1 MKLTRDQI
9 MKKQA
14 QTPDGWRYDWQYAV
28 IHGEHTMTRR
38 VDIDGTHF
46 LEARLCYCAEKGA
59 NPWQTTGR
67 QIPTLH
73 VSRYQDKGSVYVSHG
88 LGKWLTIGEPE
99 KNKNYKALCK
109 YADGITDEMLMEIY
123 NADRNLLDE
132 GRPLFA

>member
-1 MKLTRDQI
+1 MTITRDQI
-9 MKKQA
+9 IKRSAQA
-14 QTPDGWRYDWQYAV
+14 PEGWSYDWKFAV
-28 IHGEHTMTRR
+28 IHGEHTLTCR

-46 LEARLCYCAEKGA
+46 LTARLCYRAERGA
-59 NPWQTTGR
+59 TSWQTTGR

-73 VSRYQDKGSVYVSHG
+73 VSRYEDHGSVAVSRG
-88 LGKWLTIGEPE
+88 LGKCLTIGDPE

-109 YADGITDEMLMEIY
+109 YADGITEEMLMEIY